1 MASQQ
6 STIRT
11 MYGLSR
17 RLAYHSQLPDG
28 QNSFSALVIMLFVNS
43 HSHDMEEGQ
52 HMKKSKIKDKTEAGK
67 KSKSRDRQVD
77 EEPMRADLK
86 EVIERH
92 SRGLDEQRPQ
102 AVARR
107 RKTGQRTI
115 RENIKDL
122 CDGHFMEYG
131 ALAVAAQRQRR
142 SMEDLMSKT
151 PADGVVAGIGQV
163 NRSLFGEDRA
173 RCMIIAYDYT
183 VLAGTQGFFGHKKKD
198 RMLILAHEQRLP
210 VVLFAEGGGGR
221 PGDVDA
227 DGVVVAGLDLAT
239 FAMFARL
246 SGKVPVVGIVSGRC
260 FAGNAVLLGCCD
272 VIIAAQNANIGM
284 AGPVMIE
291 GGGLG
296 VFKPEDIGPMDV
308 QTKNGVVDIAVAD
321 DTEAVTVARKYLSYF
336 QGAVSQWEAADQ
348 RLLRNMVP
356 EQRRYVYD
364 VRAII
369 KTIADTDSFLELRPK
384 FGPEMITGLIRIE
397 GRPFGVIANN
407 CQHQAGA
414 IEAEGADKAARLMQ
428 LCNAHGLPMVS
439 LVDTPGFMVGPEIE
453 HRAQVRHI
461 CRMFVVGSHLTAP
474 FFTVFLRRGYGLG
487 AQAMAKGGFHEPFFA
502 VAWPTG
508 EFGGMGLEGAVRAGF
523 RKELEAMKE
532 PQEREALY
540 EKLVALAY
548 ERGKAINM
556 ASYLEIDAVIDPADT
571 RRWITEG
578 LKAAPAERTERAG
591 HDFVDTW

>member
-1 MASQQ
+1 
-6 STIRT
+6 
-11 MYGLSR
+11 
-17 RLAYHSQLPDG
+17 
-28 QNSFSALVIMLFVNS
+28 
-43 HSHDMEEGQ
+43 
-52 HMKKSKIKDKTEAGK
+52 MKKSKNKEKVKTGK
-67 KSKSRDRQVD
+67 NSKSRDRQV
-77 EEPMRADLK
+77 EREPMRADLK

-92 SRGLDEQRPQ
+92 SRGLDERRPE

-107 RKTGQRTI
+107 RKTNQRTI

-122 CDGHFMEYG
+122 CDGHFTEYG

-142 SMEDLMSKT
+142 TMEDLTSRT

-163 NRSLFGEDRA
+163 NGSLFGEDKA

-198 RMLILAHEQRLP
+198 RMLRLAHEQRLP

-227 DGVVVAGLDLAT
+227 DGVCVAGLDLAT
-239 FAMFARL
+239 FAMFAKL

-296 VFKPEDIGPMDV
+296 AFKPEDIGPMNV
-308 QTKNGVVDIAVAD
+308 QTTNGVVDIAVAD
-321 DTEAVTVARKYLSYF
+321 DVEAVIVAKKYLSYF
-336 QGAVSQWEAADQ
+336 QGAISQWEAADQ
-348 RLLRNMVP
+348 RLLRNMIP

-384 FGPEMITGLIRIE
+384 FGPGMITGLIRIE
-397 GRPFGVIANN
+397 GKPFGVIANN

-428 LCNAHGLPMVS
+428 LCNAHGLPMLS

-461 CRMFVVGSHLTAP
+461 CRMFVVGSHLSVP

-508 EFGGMGLEGAVRAGF
+508 EFGGMGLEGFVRAGF
-523 RKELEAMKE
+523 KKELEAVKG

-540 EKLVALAY
+540 EKLLASLY

-571 RRWITEG
+571 RRWMVEG
-578 LKAAPAERTERAG
+578 LKAAPTERTEKTG

>member
-1 MASQQ
+1 
-6 STIRT
+6 
-11 MYGLSR
+11 
-17 RLAYHSQLPDG
+17 
-28 QNSFSALVIMLFVNS
+28 
-43 HSHDMEEGQ
+43 
-52 HMKKSKIKDKTEAGK
+52 MKE
-67 KSKSRDRQVD
+67 SKSRDKGKAGRSLKSKD
-77 EEPMRADLK
+77 RHIAREPIRADLQ

-92 SRGLDEQRPQ
+92 SRGLDEQRPE
-102 AVARR
+102 AMARR
-107 RKTGQRTI
+107 RKTNQRTV
-115 RENIKDL
+115 RENIRDL

-142 SMEDLMSKT
+142 TMEDLVTKT
-151 PADGVVAGIGQV
+151 PADGVIAGIGQV
-163 NRSLFGEDRA
+163 NSSLFGEDKA
-173 RCMIIAYDYT
+173 RCMIIAYDYA

-198 RMLILAHEQRLP
+198 RMLRLAHEQRMP

-239 FAMFARL
+239 FAMFAKL
-246 SGKVPVVGIVSGRC
+246 SGKVPLVGIVSGRC

-296 VFKPEDIGPMDV
+296 AFKPEDIGPMDV
-308 QTKNGVVDIAVAD
+308 QTNNGVVDIAVAD
-321 DTEAVTVARKYLSYF
+321 DSEAVAVARKYLSYF
-336 QGAVSQWEAADQ
+336 QGTVSQWEAADQ
-348 RLLRNMVP
+348 RPLRNMIP

-364 VRAII
+364 VRAVIE
-369 KTIADTDSFLELRPK
+369 TVADTESFLELRPK

-397 GRPFGVIANN
+397 GKPFGVIANN
-407 CQHQAGA
+407 CKHQAGA
-414 IEAEGADKAARLMQ
+414 IAAEGADKAARLMQ

-439 LVDTPGFMVGPEIE
+439 LVDTPGFMVGPEVE
-453 HRAQVRHI
+453 RRAQVRHV
-461 CRMFVVGSHLTAP
+461 CRMFVVGSHLTVP

-523 RKELEAMKE
+523 RKELEAVKD
-532 PQEREALY
+532 PQERGALY
-540 EKLVALAY
+540 EKLIALAY

-571 RRWITEG
+571 RRWIMDG
-578 LKAAPAERTERAG
+578 LRAVPAEYSERAG

>member
-1 MASQQ
+1 
-6 STIRT
+6 
-11 MYGLSR
+11 
-17 RLAYHSQLPDG
+17 
-28 QNSFSALVIMLFVNS
+28 
-43 HSHDMEEGQ
+43 
-52 HMKKSKIKDKTEAGK
+52 MKKSRSKDEVEAGK
-67 KSKSRDRQVD
+67 NSKSRERRVEQ
-77 EEPMRADLK
+77 EPMRADLQ

-92 SRGLDEQRPQ
+92 SRGLDERRPE

-107 RKTGQRTI
+107 RKTNQRTV

-122 CDGHFMEYG
+122 CDGHFIEYG

-142 SMEDLMSKT
+142 TMEDLTSRT
-151 PADGVVAGIGQV
+151 PADGVVAGIGSV
-163 NRSLFGEDRA
+163 NGSLFGEDKA

-198 RMLILAHEQRLP
+198 RMLRLAHEQRLP

-227 DGVVVAGLDLAT
+227 DGVVVAGLDIAT
-239 FAMFARL
+239 FAMFAKL

-272 VIIAAQNANIGM
+272 VIIAAQNVNIGM

-308 QTKNGVVDIAVAD
+308 QTKDGVVDIAVAD
-321 DTEAVTVARKYLSYF
+321 DAEAVAVAKKYLSYF
-336 QGAVSQWEAADQ
+336 QGAISQWEAADQ
-348 RLLRNMVP
+348 RLLRNMIP

-369 KTIADTDSFLELRPK
+369 KTIADKDSFLELRPK
-384 FGPEMITGLIRIE
+384 FGPEMITGLMRIE
-397 GRPFGVIANN
+397 GKPFGIIASN
-407 CQHQAGA
+407 CKHQAGA

-453 HRAQVRHI
+453 RRAQVRHI
-461 CRMFVVGSHLTAP
+461 CRMFVVGSHLTVP
-474 FFTVFLRRGYGLG
+474 FLTVFLRRGYGLG

-523 RKELEAMKE
+523 RRELEAVKD

-571 RRWITEG
+571 RRWIMEG
-578 LKAAPAERTERAG
+578 LKAVPTERTERAG

>member
-1 MASQQ
+1 
-6 STIRT
+6 
-11 MYGLSR
+11 
-17 RLAYHSQLPDG
+17 
-28 QNSFSALVIMLFVNS
+28 
-43 HSHDMEEGQ
+43 
-52 HMKKSKIKDKTEAGK
+52 
-67 KSKSRDRQVD
+67 
-77 EEPMRADLK
+77 
-86 EVIERH
+86 
-92 SRGLDEQRPQ
+92 
-102 AVARR
+102 
-107 RKTGQRTI
+107 
-115 RENIKDL
+115 
-122 CDGHFMEYG
+122 MEYG
-131 ALAVAAQRQRR
+131 ALAVAAQRKRR
-142 SMEDLMSKT
+142 SVEDLTSKT

-163 NRSLFGEDRA
+163 NASLFGEDRA

-198 RMLILAHEQRLP
+198 RMLRLAHEQRLP

-227 DGVVVAGLDLAT
+227 DGVMVAGLDLST

-246 SGKVPVVGIVSGRC
+246 SGKVPVVGIVSGKC

-296 VFKPEDIGPMDV
+296 VFEPEDIGPADV
-308 QTKNGVVDIAVAD
+308 QTRNGVVDIAVAD
-321 DTEAVTVARKYLSYF
+321 DAEAVAAARKYISYF
-336 QGAVSQWEAADQ
+336 QGALSRWEAADQ
-348 RLLRNMVP
+348 QLLRNMIP
-356 EQRRYVYD
+356 EQRRYAYD
-364 VRAII
+364 VRAVIR
-369 KTIADTDSFLELRPK
+369 TIADTDSFLDLRPR
-384 FGPEMITGLIRIE
+384 FGPEMITGLMRIE

-414 IEAEGADKAARLMQ
+414 IAAEGADKAARLMQ
-428 LCNAHGLPMVS
+428 LCSAHGLPMVS
-439 LVDTPGFMVGPEIE
+439 LVDTPGFMVGPDVER
-453 HRAQVRHI
+453 RAQVRHV
-461 CRMFVVGSHLTAP
+461 CRMFVVGSHLTVP
-474 FFTVFLRRGYGLG
+474 FFAIFLRRGYGLG

-523 RKELEAMKE
+523 RKELAAVRD
-532 PQEREALY
+532 PQQREALY
-540 EKLVALAY
+540 DKLLASLY

-571 RRWITEG
+571 RRWIMEG
-578 LKAAPAERTERAG
+578 LKAVHVERTERVG

>member
-1 MASQQ
+1 
-6 STIRT
+6 
-11 MYGLSR
+11 
-17 RLAYHSQLPDG
+17 
-28 QNSFSALVIMLFVNS
+28 
-43 HSHDMEEGQ
+43 ME
-52 HMKKSKIKDKTEAGK
+52 KS
-67 KSKSRDRQVD
+67 KSKSRVD
-77 EEPMRADLK
+77 AASKSQSKNRKAHEQPVRADLK
-86 EVIERH
+86 EVRERH
-92 SRGLDEQRPQ
+92 SWGLDERRPE

-107 RKTGQRTI
+107 RKTGQRTV

-122 CDGHFMEYG
+122 CGGHFMEYG

-142 SMEDLMSKT
+142 TMEELASKT
-151 PADGVVAGIGQV
+151 PADGVIAGIGQI
-163 NRSLFGEDRA
+163 NSSLFSEDKA

-198 RMLILAHEQRLP
+198 RMLRLAHEQRLP

-239 FAMFARL
+239 FAMFAKL
-246 SGKVPVVGIVSGRC
+246 SGKVPLVGIVSGRC

-272 VIIAAQNANIGM
+272 VIVATQNANIGM

-296 VFKPEDIGPMDV
+296 TFKPEDIGPMDV
-308 QTKNGVVDIAVAD
+308 QTRNGVVDIAVAD
-321 DTEAVTVARKYLSYF
+321 DAEAVAVARKYLSYF
-336 QGAVSQWEAADQ
+336 QGRVSQWGAADQ
-348 RLLRNMVP
+348 RLLRNVIP

-364 VRAII
+364 VRAVI
-369 KTIADTDSFLELRPK
+369 KTIADTDSFLDLRPM

-397 GRPFGVIANN
+397 GKPFGVIANN

-414 IEAEGADKAARLMQ
+414 IAAEGADKAARLMQ
-428 LCNAHGLPMVS
+428 ICNAHGMPIVS

-453 HRAQVRHI
+453 RRAQVRHV
-461 CRMFVVGSHLTAP
+461 CRMFVVGSHSTVP

-508 EFGGMGLEGAVRAGF
+508 KFGGMGLEGAVRAGF
-523 RKELEAMKE
+523 RKELDAVNDQ
-532 PQEREALY
+532 QEREALY

-556 ASYLEIDAVIDPADT
+556 ASYLEIDAVIDPAET
-571 RRWITEG
+571 RRWIMDG
-578 LKAAPAERTERAG
+578 LRAVRAEYSQRAG